1 MAAMS
6 TVKRFGLLASFLVFL
21 SSAFAQTNR
30 ERLESVTSA
39 LGAGEF
45 ERALELLRPALHESP
60 GNPQLWTLQGL
71 ALSGEK
77 HEKEALA
84 AFRNALKISPAY
96 LPALEGAAQ
105 LEYQVDSQEAVP
117 LLQHLLRLRPSDP
130 TTHAMLGVLAYRR
143 SDCATA
149 VQDFNQSGS
158 LVDSQPEMLQ
168 ELGNCLVRLQ
178 QTEQAISVFQKALAM
193 NPSDH
198 RARYRLAALQLT
210 AERPK
215 DTIDTLSPLLE
226 TDNPDATTLELAT
239 SAYEAS
245 GDTPQ
250 AVQTLRQAIVMNPRD
265 VDLYLD
271 FANISL
277 DHQSFQVGIDM
288 INAGLALQPQA
299 APLYVARGIIYVQL
313 EQYAE
318 AEQDFEKAD
327 TLDPGRSI
335 GAVAQGLQAEQNN
348 DPDRALATVRA
359 KLASRPNDAPLLYLQ
374 ADILSQKGPEPGSKE
389 FQAAIFSARKA
400 VSLQPT
406 LTAARD
412 VLAKLYL
419 RAGQN
424 QAAIEQCRKALNSDR
439 KDQTALY
446 HLIQALRKTGE
457 NAEITD
463 LLKRLAELRAESTKI
478 ERQHDRYKLVEPDAP
493 ANQLTHP

>member
-1 MAAMS
+1 MPGMRP
-6 TVKRFGLLASFLVFL
+6 VKRFALLAAFLVFL

-30 ERLESVTSA
+30 EQLQSITSA

-45 ERALELLRPALHESP
+45 DKALELLRPALRASP
-60 GNPQLWTLQGL
+60 RNQQLWTLQGL

-84 AFRNALKISPAY
+84 AFRKALKISPDY

-105 LEYQVDSQEAVP
+105 LEYQASSQDAVP

-130 TTHAMLGVLAYRR
+130 TTHAMLAALAYRR
-143 SDCATA
+143 GDCATA
-149 VQDFNQSGS
+149 VPHFNQGGS
-158 LVDSQPEMLQ
+158 LVDSQPDILQ
-168 ELGNCLVRLQ
+168 EFGDCLVRLQ
-178 QTEQAISVFQKALAM
+178 QTEQAISVFQKVLAL

-215 DTIDTLSPLLE
+215 DTIDTLAPLLQ
-226 TDNPDATTLELAT
+226 TDNPDATTLELAA

-250 AVQTLRQAIVMNPRD
+250 AVQTLRQAIVMNPREI
-265 VDLYLD
+265 DLYLD

-288 INAGLALQPQA
+288 IDAGLALQPEA
-299 APLYVARGIIYVQL
+299 APLYMARGVLYVQL
-313 EQYAE
+313 EQFTE
-318 AEQDFEKAD
+318 AEHDFEKAD
-327 TLDPGRSI
+327 ALDPGRSM
-335 GAVAQGLQAEQNN
+335 GAAAQGLQAEQNN
-348 DPDRALATVRA
+348 DPARALATVRA
-359 KLASRPNDAPLLYLQ
+359 KLASRPNDPFLLYLQ
-374 ADILSQKGPEPGSKE
+374 ADILAQEGPVPGSPA
-389 FQAAIFSARKA
+389 FLAAILSAKKA
-400 VSLQPT
+400 ISLQPT
-406 LTAARD
+406 LAAARD

-424 QAAIEQCRKALNSDR
+424 QAAIEQSKQALNSDP

-446 HLIQALRKTGE
+446 HLIQALRKTAAKGE
-457 NAEITD
+457 LED
-463 LLKRLAELRAESTKI
+463 LLKRLAELQAESTKI
-478 ERQHDRYKLVEPDAP
+478 ERQHDRYKLVEPGAP
-493 ANQLTHP
+493 ASQLARP

>member
-1 MAAMS
+1 MAGMS
-6 TVKRFGLLASFLVFL
+6 TVKRSGLLISCLVFL
-21 SSAFAQTNR
+21 SSAFAQSNR
-30 ERLESVTSA
+30 ERLEPITSA
-39 LGAGEF
+39 LRASEF
-45 ERALELLRPALHESP
+45 EKALELLRSALQESP
-60 GNPQLWTLQGL
+60 RNPQLWTLQGL

-77 HEKEALA
+77 HEKEAMA
-84 AFRNALKISPAY
+84 SFRNALKISPEY

-105 LEYQVDSQEAVP
+105 LEYQADSQDAVP
-117 LLQHLLRLRPSDP
+117 LLQRLLRLRPGDP
-130 TTHAMLGVLAYRR
+130 TTHAMLAALAYRR
-143 SDCATA
+143 GDCATA
-149 VQDFNQSGS
+149 VQHFNQGGS

-168 ELGNCLVRLQ
+168 EVGDCLVRLQ
-178 QTEQAISVFQKALAM
+178 QTDQAISVFQKALAI

-198 RARYRLAALQLT
+198 RARYRLAVLQLT

-215 DTIDTLSPLLE
+215 DTIDTLAPLLE
-226 TDNPDATTLELAT
+226 TDNPDATTLELAA
-239 SAYEAS
+239 SACEAN
-245 GDTPQ
+245 GDTPR
-250 AVQTLRQAIVMNPRD
+250 AVQTLRQAIVTNPRD
-265 VDLYLD
+265 TDLYLD

-288 INAGLALQPQA
+288 VNAGLALQPQA
-299 APLYVARGIIYVQL
+299 APLYVARGILYVQL
-313 EQYAE
+313 EQYTE

-327 TLDPGRSI
+327 TLDPERSM

-374 ADILSQKGPEPGSKE
+374 ADILAQKGPEPGSKE
-389 FQAAIFSARKA
+389 FQAAILSAKKA

-424 QAAIEQCRKALNSDR
+424 QSAIEQSRKALSSDP

-478 ERQHDRYKLVEPDAP
+478 ERQHDRYKLVEPSDP
-493 ANQLTHP
+493 ANQLARP